1 MLVEDPNEDN
11 TKSQSK
17 SNSKA
22 EIYPDDKDY
31 IMEQKLGT
39 NVSLYMPEGMVVVK
53 MVESNVLPMPILP
66 DDIDFNTVG
75 LNSISPE
82 SIEAEFNYD
91 PY

>member
-31 IMEQKLGT
+31 IME
-39 NVSLYMPEGMVVVK
+39 
-53 MVESNVLPMPILP
+53 
-66 DDIDFNTVG
+66 
-75 LNSISPE
+75 
-82 SIEAEFNYD
+82 
-91 PY
+91 

>member
-1 MLVEDPNEDN
+1 
-11 TKSQSK
+11 
-17 SNSKA
+17 
-22 EIYPDDKDY
+22 
-31 IMEQKLGT
+31 
-39 NVSLYMPEGMVVVK
+39 MPEGMVVVK